1 MVVQDIR
8 KFPSGDFARQGKDL
22 PPEYISF
29 RDIWSFLRRH
39 LLVLTLMTVLG
50 TALGALYIAETQPT
64 YSSIA
69 RIVIDREQARIASQD
84 ASTGT
89 IIIEAA
95 EIASEVEIVKS
106 EAIARSVI
114 KELNLTED
122 PEIRA
127 STSWRS
133 AVRRAFA
140 AVGTLFAGSAEP
152 VDGPAAAPDE
162 EDIMRRTM
170 AGFLGRV
177 SVRRV
182 GQSYV
187 LEIGYTST
195 DPVKAARA
203 ANAIANT
210 YMRSTLD
217 AKSAIVARGAD
228 WIQDK
233 LIEIG
238 KQAREAALSV
248 EQFRNG
254 NDIEQVG
261 TAASLDQQQ
270 LAEISAQLLAAQ
282 ASTASEAARLETINR
297 LLGGDLA
304 DGYVAEALNNAEI
317 NRLRGELGA
326 ARSRLEVLGGRYGAD
341 SGPARAVHDEI
352 ARLEGQIRSEL
363 LRIQGV
369 YKAGLDTARAR
380 EALLQAQLEGVKGGV
395 SQKNLARVEL
405 TELESRATTYRR
417 MYESVLQQLIVTLQ
431 KQSFPIGDARMV
443 TAATPPLAKT
453 WPKTTLIIPLSLMLG
468 FAGGLGLAGL
478 RDLLDRRINSGERLG
493 RELGLPTLGYVPFT
507 RFRASRVAGVPAEP
521 AAALRYVLDAPYS
534 GFSEALR
541 GVKNSI
547 DAAFPANGP
556 IIVGVTSVGIGEGK
570 TTIATNLAQ
579 LYSNEGVAVVLVDA
593 SFTSPNVSRLA
604 KGRGAALGLSVYGAP
619 TVPAVTGDDGDDG
632 SALHTPSEGN
642 LAVRERSVVWHEAGP
657 SLADSPVLPVLT
669 VDQIK
674 QAAHPGHRYGH
685 LPALKQQLETLRGR
699 YNVIIVDLSTFATS
713 ADTRV
718 ISAYLDGILVVL
730 GNRRKM
736 TVEWLAGALATYGKS
751 RVGVL
756 GVVFNR
762 TLSQRS
768 WPAAIRGVLW
778 PRRWRDDAA

>member
-8 KFPSGDFARQGKDL
+8 KFPSGEYARPGNDL
-22 PPEYISF
+22 PQEYISF

-39 LLVLTLMTVLG
+39 LLVLAFMTGLG
-50 TALGALYIAETQPT
+50 AALGALYIAETQPT

-114 KELNLTED
+114 HELNLTED
-122 PEIRA
+122 PEIRD

-140 AVGTLFAGSAEP
+140 SLAALFAGSAEP
-152 VDGPAAAPDE
+152 AGNPAAAPDE

-297 LLGGDLA
+297 LLRGDLA

-380 EALLQAQLEGVKGGV
+380 EALLQTQLEGIKGGV

-478 RDLLDRRINSGERLG
+478 RDVLDRRINSGERLG

-507 RFRASRVAGVPAEP
+507 RFRTSRIAGGPPEP

-541 GVKNSI
+541 SVKNSI

-593 SFTSPNVSRLA
+593 SFTSPSISRLA
-604 KGRGAALGLSVYGAP
+604 KGRGSALGLSVCGA
-619 TVPAVTGDDGDDG
+619 TAMPATIEDDDKPARRKPGEG
-632 SALHTPSEGN
+632 ELALHEWSVVTHETTPSLED
-642 LAVRERSVVWHEAGP
+642 P
-657 SLADSPVLPVLT
+657 PILPVLT

-736 TVEWLAGALATYGKS
+736 TFEWLAGALATFGKS

-762 TLSQRS
+762 TLSQKS
-768 WPAAIRGVLW
+768 WPAAVRGALR
-778 PRRWRDDAA
+778 PRRWRNGAA

>member
-1 MVVQDIR
+1 MVVQEIR
-8 KFPSGDFARQGKDL
+8 KFPSGDYARPGNDL
-22 PPEYISF
+22 PAEYISF

-39 LLVLTLMTVLG
+39 MLILALMTGLG
-50 TALGALYIAETQPT
+50 AALGALYIAKTQPT

-69 RIVIDREQARIASQD
+69 RIVIDREQGRIASQD

-89 IIIEAA
+89 IIIETA

-114 KELNLTED
+114 NELNLTED
-122 PEIRA
+122 PEIRD

-133 AVRRAFA
+133 MVRGAFA
-140 AVGTLFAGSAEP
+140 SLGAFFGGSEEGAGEEA
-152 VDGPAAAPDE
+152 GPPDE

-217 AKSAIVARGAD
+217 AKSETIARGAN

-233 LIEIG
+233 LVEIG
-238 KQAREAALSV
+238 RQAHEAALSV
-248 EQFRNG
+248 EQFRNS
-254 NDIEQVG
+254 NDIEQIG
-261 TAASLDQQQ
+261 TATALDQQQ
-270 LAEISAQLLAAQ
+270 LGEISAQLLAAR
-282 ASTASEAARLETINR
+282 ANTASEAARLETTSR
-297 LLGGDLA
+297 LLEGDLA

-326 ARSRLEVLGGRYGAD
+326 ARTRLESLGGRYGAD
-341 SGPARAVHDEI
+341 STPARAARDEI
-352 ARLEGQIRSEL
+352 TRLEGQIRSEL

-369 YKAGLDTARAR
+369 YKAALDTARSR
-380 EALLQAQLEGVKGGV
+380 EALLEAELEEIRGGV
-395 SQKNLARVEL
+395 SRRNLARVEL

-417 MYESVLQQLIVTLQ
+417 MYESVLQQLITTLQ

-443 TAATPPLAKT
+443 TAATPPLAKN
-453 WPKTTLIIPLSLMLG
+453 WPKTTLIMPLALVLG

-478 RDLLDRRINSGERLG
+478 RDVFDRRINSGERLG

-507 RFRASRVAGVPAEP
+507 RFRSGAIAGATTEP

-541 GVKNSI
+541 SVKNAI

-556 IIVGVTSVGIGEGK
+556 IIVGVTSVGLGEGK

-593 SFTSPNVSRLA
+593 SFTSPSISRLA
-604 KGRGAALGLSVYGAP
+604 KARGHALGLSVCGTPAA
-619 TVPAVTGDDGDDG
+619 PAVIENDEKASKHRSGGDGD
-632 SALHTPSEGN
+632 T
-642 LAVRERSVVWHEAGP
+642 AVRERPTVVHEQAS
-657 SLADSPVLPVLT
+657 SLEDPPVLPVLT
-669 VDQIK
+669 VEQIK

-685 LPALKQQLETLRGR
+685 LPALRQQLETLRGR
-699 YNVIIVDLSTFATS
+699 YSVIIVDLSTFATS

-718 ISAYLDGILVVL
+718 ISTHLDGILLVL

-736 TVEWLAGALATYGKS
+736 TVEWLAGALATFGKS
-751 RVGVL
+751 RVGLL

-762 TLSQRS
+762 TLGPRRL
-768 WPAAIRGVLW
+768 PAAALGGLW
-778 PRRWRDDAA
+778 PNGWRDGKA